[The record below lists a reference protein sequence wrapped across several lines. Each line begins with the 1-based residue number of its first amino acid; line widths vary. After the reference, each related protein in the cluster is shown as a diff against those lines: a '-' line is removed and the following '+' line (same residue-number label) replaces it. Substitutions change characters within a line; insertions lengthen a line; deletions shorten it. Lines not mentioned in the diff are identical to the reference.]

1 VHVSVLER
9 VGAAG
14 VMLALARVGAVF
26 CTVTVLL
33 VTTLPE
39 VVPSFGVTRH
49 TTVSSR
55 SKFALVRVAVLAP
68 IAVPFTC
75 HA

>member
-1 VHVSVLER
+1 VHVNVLER

-14 VMLALARVGAVF
+14 VMLALARVGAVLR
-26 CTVTVLL
+26 TVTVLL

-39 VVPSFGVTRH
+39 AEPSFGVTRQ

-55 SKFALVRVAVLAP
+55 SKSALVRVAVLAP
-68 IAVPFTC
+68 IAVPLTC